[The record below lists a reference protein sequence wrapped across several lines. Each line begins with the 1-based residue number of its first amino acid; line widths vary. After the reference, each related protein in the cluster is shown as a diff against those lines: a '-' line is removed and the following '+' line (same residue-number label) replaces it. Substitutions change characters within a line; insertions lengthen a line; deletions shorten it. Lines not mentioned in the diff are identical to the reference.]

1 MHCSERAHPPPSDT
15 NTAVKQALRSLQT
28 GPTGGCYLHLLPLR
42 GASQRDE
49 RKYEH
54 LEQHSPTALASGAAA
69 ASQTPA
75 TLTLVLGLVE
85 TLLGN
90 GTN

>member
-1 MHCSERAHPPPSDT
+1 MERLLRLLL
-15 NTAVKQALRSLQT
+15 AL
-28 GPTGGCYLHLLPLR
+28 LR

-54 LEQHSPTALASGAAA
+54 LEQHSPTALASRAAA

-75 TLTLVLGLVE
+75 TLTAHCWC
-85 TLLGN
+85 
-90 GTN
+90 

>member
-1 MHCSERAHPPPSDT
+1 MMERLLRLLL
-15 NTAVKQALRSLQT
+15 AL
-28 GPTGGCYLHLLPLR
+28 LR

-54 LEQHSPTALASGAAA
+54 LEQHSPTALASRAAA

-75 TLTLVLGLVE
+75 TLTGGVE

-90 GTN
+90 GTDYTEFI